1 MVIQKA
7 TGADLPELRERDR
20 WISSRELERK
30 IARGEVYVLR
40 EGEAFVGWL
49 RYGLFWDNTPFLY
62 MLHIAEGS
70 RGRGY
75 GTRAMEYWEED
86 MRRLGYGLVMTSS
99 ASTETAQHF
108 YYKRGYR
115 AAGSFMP
122 ADEPLELL
130 FIKKF

>member
-1 MVIQKA
+1 MCI
-7 TGADLPELRERDR
+7 RD
-20 WISSRELERK
+20 S
-30 IARGEVYVLR
+30 
-40 EGEAFVGWL
+40 
-49 RYGLFWDNTPFLY
+49 NTPFLY

-115 AAGSFMP
+115 AAGGFMP

>member
-62 MLHIAEGS
+62 MLQ
-70 RGRGY
+70 
-75 GTRAMEYWEED
+75 TRLIHNHKY
-86 MRRLGYGLVMTSS
+86 
-99 ASTETAQHF
+99 F
-108 YYKRGYR
+108 
-115 AAGSFMP
+115 
-122 ADEPLELL
+122 
-130 FIKKF
+130 KKGA

>member
-20 WISSRELERK
+20 WIPAGELERK

-49 RYGLFWDNTPFLY
+49 RYGLFWDNTPIPIY
-62 MLHIAEGS
+62 AAY
-70 RGRGY
+70 RGGKPGQGLRH
-75 GTRAMEYWEED
+75 RAMEYWEED

-115 AAGSFMP
+115 AAGGFMP

-130 FIKKF
+130 LIKKF

>member
-49 RYGLFWDNTPFLY
+49 RYGLFQ
-62 MLHIAEGS
+62 IE
-70 RGRGY
+70 
-75 GTRAMEYWEED
+75 
-86 MRRLGYGLVMTSS
+86 
-99 ASTETAQHF
+99 ST
-108 YYKRGYR
+108 
-115 AAGSFMP
+115 
-122 ADEPLELL
+122 
-130 FIKKF
+130 FIKIV

>member
-49 RYGLFWDNTPFLY
+49 RYGLFWDNTPSY
-62 MLHIAEGS
+62 ICCIS
-70 RGRGY
+70 RREAGAGATAPGPWNTGRRICGVWDT
-75 GTRAMEYWEED
+75 GW
-86 MRRLGYGLVMTSS
+86 
-99 ASTETAQHF
+99 
-108 YYKRGYR
+108 
-115 AAGSFMP
+115 
-122 ADEPLELL
+122 
-130 FIKKF
+130 